1 MKPTKN
7 AVVQREEASE
17 ALCAA
22 VDLKL
27 NAAFQEIQELEP
39 HVAWALGAYKRT
51 AMGSIARFR
60 GNLSKKD
67 VDAIQF
73 ELTNMALLVYR
84 CLASGY
90 RQGLAKELEGL
101 ELNDG

>member
-7 AVVQREEASE
+7 AVVQRAEASE
-17 ALCAA
+17 AFFAA

-27 NAAFQEIQELEP
+27 DAAFQEIQELEP

-60 GNLSKKD
+60 GSLSKKD

-84 CLASGY
+84 CLTGGY
-90 RQGLAKELEGL
+90 RQELARELEGL
-101 ELNDG
+101 DVIDG